1 MYTGKENFG
10 DGTESHWKADP
21 KLNVGMSSC
30 QAQLLM
36 VKWAFVRN
44 FSMVFKAKRHEIL
57 VQLIA
62 LKSMEYWS

>member
-36 VKWAFVRN
+36 VKWAFLEISAW
-44 FSMVFKAKRHEIL
+44 FSKQKDM
-57 VQLIA
+57 
-62 LKSMEYWS
+62 KSKFS